1 MWRVVLVG
9 RQGGAVVENSLGAL
23 THVDMGLTQCLLVI

>member
-1 MWRVVLVG
+1 MEGGVG
-9 RQGGAVVENSLGAL
+9 RETRGAVVENDQGAL